1 MTIQQDLGKK
11 GEQVALD
18 YLTAKDYKIL
28 EQNWYF
34 RKKEIDIIAEKD
46 DFLVIVEVKS
56 RSVGFQE
63 NPRDAV
69 NMKKQRFLIQAAN
82 AYIDKYDIN
91 LEVRFDI
98 LTVVFFKNQEYEI
111 EHIDDAF
118 YPTLRHQ
125 GGRMNRGDA
134 KNKGREEKR
143 DEEL

>member
-1 MTIQQDLGKK
+1 MAIQQDLGKK
-11 GEQVALD
+11 GEQISLD
-18 YLTAKDYKIL
+18 HLTEKDYKIL
-28 EQNWYF
+28 EHNWYF

-46 DFLVIVEVKS
+46 DFLVIIEVKS

-82 AYIDKYDIN
+82 AYVNKYNID

-98 LTVVFFKNQEYEI
+98 ITVVFLNDQEYEI

-118 YPTLRHQ
+118 YPTLRH
-125 GGRMNRGDA
+125 
-134 KNKGREEKR
+134 
-143 DEEL
+143 

>member
-11 GEQVALD
+11 GEQIALD

-28 EQNWYF
+28 ERNWYF
-34 RKKEIDIIAEKD
+34 KKKEIDIIAEKN

-82 AYIDKYDIN
+82 AYINKYDID

-98 LTVVFFKNQEYEI
+98 LTVVFLKNQEYEI
-111 EHIDDAF
+111 
-118 YPTLRHQ
+118 
-125 GGRMNRGDA
+125 
-134 KNKGREEKR
+134 
-143 DEEL
+143 

>member
-1 MTIQQDLGKK
+1 MAIQQEVGKK
-11 GEQVALD
+11 GEQIALD
-18 YLTAKDYKIL
+18 HLTEKDYKIL
-28 EQNWYF
+28 EHNWYF

-46 DFLVIVEVKS
+46 DFLVIIEVKS

-82 AYIDKYDIN
+82 AYVNKYNID

-98 LTVVFFKNQEYEI
+98 ITVVFLNDQEYEI

-118 YPTLRHQ
+118 YPTLRH
-125 GGRMNRGDA
+125 
-134 KNKGREEKR
+134 
-143 DEEL
+143 

>member
-11 GEQVALD
+11 GERVALD
-18 YLTAKDYKIL
+18 HLTAKDYKIL
-28 EQNWYF
+28 EHNWYF
-34 RKKEIDIIAEKD
+34 KKKEIDIIAEKD
-46 DFLVIVEVKS
+46 DFLVIIEVKS

-82 AYIDKYDIN
+82 AYVNKYNID

-98 LTVVFFKNQEYEI
+98 ITVVFLNDQEYKI

-118 YPTLRHQ
+118 YPTLRH
-125 GGRMNRGDA
+125 
-134 KNKGREEKR
+134 
-143 DEEL
+143 

>member
-1 MTIQQDLGKK
+1 MTIQQDLGNR
-11 GEQVALD
+11 GEQIASD
-18 YLTAKDYKIL
+18 YLTAKGYKIL

-34 RKKEIDIIAEKD
+34 RKKEIDIIAEKN
-46 DFLVIVEVKS
+46 DFLVIIEVKS

-98 LTVVFFKNQEYEI
+98 LTVVFFNDQEYEI

-118 YPTLRHQ
+118 YPTLRH
-125 GGRMNRGDA
+125 
-134 KNKGREEKR
+134 
-143 DEEL
+143 